1 MKKIAA
7 TLVAT
12 ALAAFALVAPATV
25 ASAVTYPAAQCDI
38 QVSSTTVRSG
48 EPFTVTVRVVN
59 DVPADLSATY
69 RDTTRSKDDTL
80 ELVAQFTAPRTSRN
94 LTTQVTTTCDG
105 QPGSIADIL
114 VLGDGAGDGDGGSDG
129 VADADAD
136 AGDANGFLPGTGG
149 TDLWLLILGALLVL
163 AGTGAVVRRRRS

>member
-69 RDTTRSKDDTL
+69 RGTTRSKDDTL
-80 ELVAQFTAPRTSRN
+80 ELVAQFTAPRTTRN
-94 LTTQVTTTCDG
+94 LDTQVTTTCDG
-105 QPGSIADIL
+105 QAGSSADIL
-114 VLGDGAGDGDGGSDG
+114 VLGDGAGDGDGGDG
-129 VADADAD
+129 VADSDAD
-136 AGDANGFLPGTGG
+136 AGDANGILPGTGG
-149 TDLWLLILGALLVL
+149 TDLWLLILGALLVV

>member
-114 VLGDGAGDGDGGSDG
+114 VLGDGAGDGGDAA
-129 VADADAD
+129 ADSDAD

>member
-114 VLGDGAGDGDGGSDG
+114 VLGDAVGDGGDG
-129 VADADAD
+129 VADSDAD
-136 AGDANGFLPGTGG
+136 AGDANGILPGTGG
-149 TDLWLLILGALLVL
+149 ADLWLLILGALLVI